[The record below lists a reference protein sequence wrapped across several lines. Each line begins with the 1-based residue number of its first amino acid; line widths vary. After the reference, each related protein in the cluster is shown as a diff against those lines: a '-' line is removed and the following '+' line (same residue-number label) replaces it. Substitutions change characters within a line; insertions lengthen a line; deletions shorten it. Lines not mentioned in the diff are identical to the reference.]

1 MNQIDINTA
10 MLLGIA
16 LFNCLTALLSL
27 RNHRAIKRVEGDV
40 KTVEQATNS
49 MKDAL
54 VAATDRASR
63 AEGHAAGL
71 KEGQKENG
79 TKPR

>member
-1 MNQIDINTA
+1 MNQIDINTL

-27 RNHRAIKRVEGDV
+27 RNHRAIKQVAGDV
-40 KTVEQATNS
+40 KDVERATNG
-49 MKDAL
+49 MKSAL
-54 VAATDRASR
+54 IDATDRASR

-79 TKPR
+79 TKPQ